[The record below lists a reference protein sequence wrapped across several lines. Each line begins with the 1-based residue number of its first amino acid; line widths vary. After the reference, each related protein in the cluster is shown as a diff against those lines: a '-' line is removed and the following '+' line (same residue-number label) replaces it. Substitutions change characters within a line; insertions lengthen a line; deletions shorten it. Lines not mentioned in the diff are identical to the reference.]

1 MVGILKM
8 VESVVGVSDCESY
21 ILGVS
26 DKVTMPVRVSE
37 LQVSFRYFISYWAL
51 IYY

>member
-8 VESVVGVSDCESY
+8 VESVVGVSDCECD

-26 DKVTMPVRVSE
+26 NKVPMPVPVSE
-37 LQVSFRYFISYWAL
+37 LQVSFRYFIS
-51 IYY
+51 